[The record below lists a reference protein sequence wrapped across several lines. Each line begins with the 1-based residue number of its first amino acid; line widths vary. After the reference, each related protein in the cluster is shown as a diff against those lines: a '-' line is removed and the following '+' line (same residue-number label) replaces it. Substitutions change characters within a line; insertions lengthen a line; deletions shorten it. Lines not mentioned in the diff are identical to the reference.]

1 MKNKELKRQLK
12 NLHKFPVSES
22 SLSLIKSNLKGYM
35 NFYTPKKES
44 FVENKSK
51 TISDFRFPTLKVATV
66 MVIIALVLGSG
77 RAVYASLDSL
87 PGDALYPIKIMAE
100 DLGKIVIFDQEKK
113 AEYEIKLAEKRV
125 GEINTILSKEKF
137 EEKDIKTAEK
147 LLEKHLK
154 KAQEISNMGSP
165 EFKNKI
171 QNNIQSIYSNQNNSE
186 NSKIKKTEENKNETR
201 ANKEIDGN
209 SQKDKEEKLLDE
221 QELLEADKETGT
233 GGNSRSTDKPIEV
246 GKKVE
251 KSNNKSNGR

>member
-12 NLHKFPVSES
+12 NLHKSPVSES

-44 FVENKSK
+44 FVENKAK
-51 TISDFRFPTLKVATV
+51 TINDFRFPTLKVATV

-77 RAVYASLDSL
+77 RAVYASKDSL
-87 PGDALYPIKIMAE
+87 PGEALYPIKIIVE

-113 AEYEIKLAEKRV
+113 AEYEIKLAEKRIT
-125 GEINTILSKEKF
+125 EINAILSTEKY
-137 EEKDIKTAEK
+137 EEKNIKIAEK

-154 KAQEISNMGSP
+154 KAQEISDKKSS

-171 QNNIQSIYSNQNNSE
+171 QNNIQSIHSSQNDIKNSQV
-186 NSKIKKTEENKNETR
+186 KKTDEHEDETKD
-201 ANKEIDGN
+201 NKETKKN
-209 SQKDKEEKLLDE
+209 TQKEQDDKSYNE
-221 QELLEADKETGT
+221 QELTETDKESET
-233 GGNSRSTDKPIEV
+233 GGNSPITNKSVEV

>member
-12 NLHKFPVSES
+12 NLHKSPVSES

-35 NFYTPKKES
+35 NFYTSKKES

-113 AEYEIKLAEKRV
+113 AEYEIKLAEKRIA
-125 GEINTILSKEKF
+125 EINTILNKEKY
-137 EEKDIKTAEK
+137 EEKNIKTAEK
-147 LLEKHLK
+147 LLEKHLQ
-154 KAQEISNMGSP
+154 KANELS
-165 EFKNKI
+165 KNKTI
-171 QNNIQSIYSNQNNSE
+171 DFKEKIESEVDKINKQKNNNKDKTRDSVSTPTENKTEKKEAVAKDDSQMNNSTENKSSNGEQENGEPESKPNTIDDKSDDNQPQNN
-186 NSKIKKTEENKNETR
+186 KK
-201 ANKEIDGN
+201 
-209 SQKDKEEKLLDE
+209 
-221 QELLEADKETGT
+221 
-233 GGNSRSTDKPIEV
+233 
-246 GKKVE
+246 
-251 KSNNKSNGR
+251 NGRKEV